1 MSVVAPGLGQSS
13 GPEPEARPDD
23 GAKRAPRGRIEP
35 VDRVFRAALG
45 GSGAIVLAIM
55 LLVGV
60 FLTYRAAQAL
70 GVAKFSF
77 LTTSAWEPDSR
88 HFGIAAVLT
97 GTVLI
102 GVTAIVLAV
111 PLALGTALYISE
123 YAPRRLRRTLISL
136 VDLMAAVPSVVFGL
150 WGAFF
155 LQGHVVGLSRWIS
168 TYFGWIPVFQVDG
181 ADPHDPLQANTVY
194 TSSTFIAGIVVAL
207 MVTPIA
213 CSVMRETFSQ
223 APAGERE
230 GALALGSTRWGMI
243 RAVVLPYG
251 RGGVIGGTMLGL
263 GRAFG
268 ETIAVY
274 MIISPVFEVQPHI
287 LQNGANSVSALIA
300 LRYGSASDF
309 GMSALMAAG
318 LALFLLTLV
327 VNFIASSI
335 AARGR
340 SGAGT
345 EA

>member
-1 MSVVAPGLGQSS
+1 MTVVMPGVGQPS
-13 GPEPEARPDD
+13 GPGPDPLD
-23 GAKRAPRGRIEP
+23 APRVVRGRDVP
-35 VDRVFRAALG
+35 ADRVFRGAAR
-45 GSGAIVLAIM
+45 GSGAVVLVIM

-70 GVAKFSF
+70 GVAKVSF

-88 HFGIAAVLT
+88 NFGIAAVLT

-102 GVTAIVLAV
+102 GLVAISIAV

-123 YAPRRLRRTLISL
+123 YAPRKLKRTLVSL
-136 VDLMAAVPSVVFGL
+136 VDLMAAVPSVVYGL
-150 WGAFF
+150 WGVFF
-155 LQGHVVGLSRWIS
+155 LQGHIVGLSRWIS
-168 TYFGWIPVFQVDG
+168 AYLSWIPLFAVDG
-181 ADPHDPLQANTVY
+181 SDPHDPLQTTTVY

-223 APAGERE
+223 APPGERE
-230 GALALGSTRWGMI
+230 GAFALGATRWGMI
-243 RAVVLPYG
+243 RAVVLPFG
-251 RGGVIGGTMLGL
+251 WGGVIGGTMLGL
-263 GRAFG
+263 GRALG

-274 MIISPVFEVQPHI
+274 MIISPVFVVQWHV

-300 LRYGSASDF
+300 LRYGSASEF

-318 LALFLLTLV
+318 LALFLMTLV

-335 AARGR
+335 AARSR
-340 SGAGT
+340 SGSGA